1 MCKVASGI
9 DSQVLGEQEIFGQF
23 KTALRNAKEYKI
35 IGNKLSYFADK
46 VIEIAKKARTD
57 TEIGLN
63 SLSVSGLAMKLI
75 KNIFEA
81 PENQNILVIGA
92 GSLSKSVIEN
102 LYDKGIRNIKLV
114 NRTVKKINLGKNFE
128 ILSSSLDS
136 LHDQLELADIVIS
149 SSITEVPLIGKGA
162 IENALKFRKNKPIL
176 LIDLGVPRNIEDEIR
191 GIEQAYLYSIDD
203 IEKITQENFGQR
215 SIEAEKAMNII
226 ALESK
231 SKLEAFSEKSS
242 KDLASL
248 QLDQFLNSLSSHE
261 IQQFKTNGNYSNLVD
276 SIKSMNIANKN
287 LNDFQDLKNLD
298 DHVIK
303 SMIKG
308 FLVMHDSMLKKLEQL
323 QNRINE
329 IQDLLLDS
337 KTIEDIDKYT
347 LLNKEFSELKPIVEK
362 FDEYNNVLKSIKD
375 ANEIIESGDDDL
387 KVLAE
392 DDLKS
397 YQDIPEKLEQEL
409 KFMLLPKDSAD
420 DGSAYLEIRSGA
432 GGDEASI
439 FAGDL
444 FRMYSRLSE
453 RQGWDLEVIDIKPSE
468 QGGLKEV
475 VAKLNGKSVFKVLK
489 FESGVHRVQRV
500 PETESQGRVHTSTCT
515 VAVLPEVEEVQDINI
530 DKNDLRVDTF
540 RASGAGGQH
549 VNKTDSAVRL
559 THIPTG
565 LVVECQDGRSQHKNK
580 EKALSLLAA
589 KLKQQEI
596 DNQQESI
603 ASERKILVGTGDRSE
618 KIRTYNFPQG
628 RMTDHRIKLTQHN
641 LDQIMD
647 GDIKEICD
655 ALLAENQ
662 LAMLSQLESE

>member
-1 MCKVASGI
+1 
-9 DSQVLGEQEIFGQF
+9 
-23 KTALRNAKEYKI
+23 
-35 IGNKLSYFADK
+35 
-46 VIEIAKKARTD
+46 
-57 TEIGLN
+57 
-63 SLSVSGLAMKLI
+63 
-75 KNIFEA
+75 
-81 PENQNILVIGA
+81 
-92 GSLSKSVIEN
+92 
-102 LYDKGIRNIKLV
+102 
-114 NRTVKKINLGKNFE
+114 
-128 ILSSSLDS
+128 
-136 LHDQLELADIVIS
+136 
-149 SSITEVPLIGKGA
+149 
-162 IENALKFRKNKPIL
+162 
-176 LIDLGVPRNIEDEIR
+176 
-191 GIEQAYLYSIDD
+191 
-203 IEKITQENFGQR
+203 
-215 SIEAEKAMNII
+215 
-226 ALESK
+226 
-231 SKLEAFSEKSS
+231 
-242 KDLASL
+242 
-248 QLDQFLNSLSSHE
+248 
-261 IQQFKTNGNYSNLVD
+261 
-276 SIKSMNIANKN
+276 
-287 LNDFQDLKNLD
+287 
-298 DHVIK
+298 
-303 SMIKG
+303 
-308 FLVMHDSMLKKLEQL
+308 MHDSMLKKLDQL

-329 IQDLLLDS
+329 IQDLLLDPE
-337 KTIEDIDKYT
+337 TIEDIDEYT

-362 FDEYNNVLKSIKD
+362 FGEYNSVLRSIKD
-375 ANEIIESGDDDL
+375 ANEIIELGDEEL
-387 KVLAE
+387 KGLAE

-397 YQDIPEKLEQEL
+397 YLDIPEKLEQEL
-409 KFMLLPKDSAD
+409 KFMLLPKDSSD

-444 FRMYSRLSE
+444 FRMYTRLSE
-453 RQGWDLEVIDIKPSE
+453 RQGWNLEVIDIKPSE

-515 VAVLPEVEEVQDINI
+515 VAVLPEVAEVQDINI

>member
-1 MCKVASGI
+1 
-9 DSQVLGEQEIFGQF
+9 
-23 KTALRNAKEYKI
+23 
-35 IGNKLSYFADK
+35 
-46 VIEIAKKARTD
+46 
-57 TEIGLN
+57 
-63 SLSVSGLAMKLI
+63 
-75 KNIFEA
+75 
-81 PENQNILVIGA
+81 
-92 GSLSKSVIEN
+92 
-102 LYDKGIRNIKLV
+102 
-114 NRTVKKINLGKNFE
+114 
-128 ILSSSLDS
+128 
-136 LHDQLELADIVIS
+136 
-149 SSITEVPLIGKGA
+149 
-162 IENALKFRKNKPIL
+162 
-176 LIDLGVPRNIEDEIR
+176 
-191 GIEQAYLYSIDD
+191 
-203 IEKITQENFGQR
+203 
-215 SIEAEKAMNII
+215 
-226 ALESK
+226 
-231 SKLEAFSEKSS
+231 
-242 KDLASL
+242 
-248 QLDQFLNSLSSHE
+248 
-261 IQQFKTNGNYSNLVD
+261 
-276 SIKSMNIANKN
+276 
-287 LNDFQDLKNLD
+287 
-298 DHVIK
+298 
-303 SMIKG
+303 
-308 FLVMHDSMLKKLEQL
+308 MHDSMLKKLDQL

-337 KTIEDIDKYT
+337 KTIEDIDKNT

>member
-1 MCKVASGI
+1 
-9 DSQVLGEQEIFGQF
+9 
-23 KTALRNAKEYKI
+23 
-35 IGNKLSYFADK
+35 
-46 VIEIAKKARTD
+46 
-57 TEIGLN
+57 
-63 SLSVSGLAMKLI
+63 
-75 KNIFEA
+75 
-81 PENQNILVIGA
+81 
-92 GSLSKSVIEN
+92 
-102 LYDKGIRNIKLV
+102 
-114 NRTVKKINLGKNFE
+114 
-128 ILSSSLDS
+128 
-136 LHDQLELADIVIS
+136 
-149 SSITEVPLIGKGA
+149 
-162 IENALKFRKNKPIL
+162 
-176 LIDLGVPRNIEDEIR
+176 
-191 GIEQAYLYSIDD
+191 
-203 IEKITQENFGQR
+203 
-215 SIEAEKAMNII
+215 
-226 ALESK
+226 
-231 SKLEAFSEKSS
+231 
-242 KDLASL
+242 
-248 QLDQFLNSLSSHE
+248 
-261 IQQFKTNGNYSNLVD
+261 
-276 SIKSMNIANKN
+276 
-287 LNDFQDLKNLD
+287 
-298 DHVIK
+298 
-303 SMIKG
+303 
-308 FLVMHDSMLKKLEQL
+308 MHDSMLKKLDQL

-329 IQDLLLDS
+329 IQDLLLDP
-337 KTIEDIDKYT
+337 KAIEDIDEYT

-362 FDEYNNVLKSIKD
+362 FGEYISVLKSIKD
-375 ANEIIESGDDDL
+375 ANEIIESGDEEL
-387 KVLAE
+387 KGLAE

-397 YQDIPEKLEQEL
+397 YIDIPEKLEQEL
-409 KFMLLPKDSAD
+409 KFMLLPKDSSD

-444 FRMYSRLSE
+444 FRMYTRLSE
-453 RQGWDLEVIDIKPSE
+453 RQGWNMEVIDIKPSE

-515 VAVLPEVEEVQDINI
+515 VAVLPEVAEVQDINI

>member
-1 MCKVASGI
+1 M
-9 DSQVLGEQEIFGQF
+9 
-23 KTALRNAKEYKI
+23 
-35 IGNKLSYFADK
+35 
-46 VIEIAKKARTD
+46 
-57 TEIGLN
+57 
-63 SLSVSGLAMKLI
+63 
-75 KNIFEA
+75 
-81 PENQNILVIGA
+81 
-92 GSLSKSVIEN
+92 
-102 LYDKGIRNIKLV
+102 
-114 NRTVKKINLGKNFE
+114 
-128 ILSSSLDS
+128 
-136 LHDQLELADIVIS
+136 
-149 SSITEVPLIGKGA
+149 
-162 IENALKFRKNKPIL
+162 
-176 LIDLGVPRNIEDEIR
+176 
-191 GIEQAYLYSIDD
+191 
-203 IEKITQENFGQR
+203 
-215 SIEAEKAMNII
+215 
-226 ALESK
+226 
-231 SKLEAFSEKSS
+231 
-242 KDLASL
+242 
-248 QLDQFLNSLSSHE
+248 
-261 IQQFKTNGNYSNLVD
+261 
-276 SIKSMNIANKN
+276 
-287 LNDFQDLKNLD
+287 
-298 DHVIK
+298 
-303 SMIKG
+303 
-308 FLVMHDSMLKKLEQL
+308 
-323 QNRINE
+323 
-329 IQDLLLDS
+329 
-337 KTIEDIDKYT
+337 
-347 LLNKEFSELKPIVEK
+347 
-362 FDEYNNVLKSIKD
+362 
-375 ANEIIESGDDDL
+375 

-392 DDLKS
+392 DDLKN

>member
-1 MCKVASGI
+1 
-9 DSQVLGEQEIFGQF
+9 
-23 KTALRNAKEYKI
+23 
-35 IGNKLSYFADK
+35 
-46 VIEIAKKARTD
+46 
-57 TEIGLN
+57 
-63 SLSVSGLAMKLI
+63 
-75 KNIFEA
+75 
-81 PENQNILVIGA
+81 
-92 GSLSKSVIEN
+92 
-102 LYDKGIRNIKLV
+102 
-114 NRTVKKINLGKNFE
+114 
-128 ILSSSLDS
+128 
-136 LHDQLELADIVIS
+136 
-149 SSITEVPLIGKGA
+149 
-162 IENALKFRKNKPIL
+162 
-176 LIDLGVPRNIEDEIR
+176 
-191 GIEQAYLYSIDD
+191 
-203 IEKITQENFGQR
+203 
-215 SIEAEKAMNII
+215 
-226 ALESK
+226 
-231 SKLEAFSEKSS
+231 
-242 KDLASL
+242 
-248 QLDQFLNSLSSHE
+248 
-261 IQQFKTNGNYSNLVD
+261 
-276 SIKSMNIANKN
+276 
-287 LNDFQDLKNLD
+287 
-298 DHVIK
+298 
-303 SMIKG
+303 
-308 FLVMHDSMLKKLEQL
+308 MLKKLDQL

-329 IQDLLLDS
+329 IQDLLLDP
-337 KTIEDIDKYT
+337 KTIEDIDEYT

-362 FDEYNNVLKSIKD
+362 FGEYISVLKSIKD
-375 ANEIIESGDDDL
+375 ANEIIESGDEEL
-387 KVLAE
+387 KCLAE

-397 YQDIPEKLEQEL
+397 YLDIPEKLEQEL
-409 KFMLLPKDSAD
+409 KFMLLPKDSSD

-444 FRMYSRLSE
+444 FRMYTRLSE
-453 RQGWDLEVIDIKPSE
+453 RQGWNMEVIDIKPSE

-515 VAVLPEVEEVQDINI
+515 VAVLPEVGEVQDIDI